1 MASFRGILNIMLL
14 VLTSDFQSP
23 LTELTRAHRPP
34 TESSASR
41 VVREDILLVRA

>member
-23 LTELTRAHRPP
+23 LTELTRAHRP